1 MLGSE
6 RGADMLILPD
16 NDVIF
21 VHVPKCGGTSFKA
34 ALAAAA
40 QYSIEARGLANGF
53 DRCHLTLEQIQ
64 SCCPILWR
72 EMNGV
77 ETLSVAIVRNPY
89 DRIIS
94 AYKWYLKHYDFLSF
108 ESYLQATELL
118 AEWDCRLVHAVPQ
131 HRFIYLNE
139 RKFVSLVIKLET
151 IQRDISKI
159 RDALSLRGTDLGDVP
174 TLNASDH
181 CPAIDSV
188 AAHRELILK
197 QYAKDFELF
206 GYSVDMN

>member
-1 MLGSE
+1 
-6 RGADMLILPD
+6 MLILPD

-34 ALAAAA
+34 ALAAA

-64 SCCPILWR
+64 SWCPILWR
-72 EMNGV
+72 KMNDV

-108 ESYLQATELL
+108 ESYLYATELL

-131 HRFIYLNE
+131 HKFIYLNGGQV
-139 RKFVSLVIKLET
+139 VSLVIKLET
-151 IQRDISKI
+151 IQRDISRI
-159 RDALSLRGTDLGDVP
+159 SNALSLRGIDLENIP
-174 TLNASDH
+174 TLNASDQ
-181 CPAIDSV
+181 CPAIDNIV
-188 AAHRELILK
+188 AHRELILK

-206 GYSVDMN
+206 GYSVDLY